1 MIPLPELSRRRHAY
15 SVGTGHVLRTQED
28 LDVADVLMYEFA
40 GLVKLEYSVS
50 ELADYVLENWNV
62 AISYEEA
69 VEIVEKIF
77 DNYGHEQSGWMVRH

>member
-28 LDVADVLMYEFA
+28 LDVADVLMGDFVE
-40 GLVKLEYSVS
+40 LVKLGDGVS

-69 VEIVEKIF
+69 VEIVQKIF
-77 DNYGHEQSGWMVRH
+77 ENYGPPTPAQS